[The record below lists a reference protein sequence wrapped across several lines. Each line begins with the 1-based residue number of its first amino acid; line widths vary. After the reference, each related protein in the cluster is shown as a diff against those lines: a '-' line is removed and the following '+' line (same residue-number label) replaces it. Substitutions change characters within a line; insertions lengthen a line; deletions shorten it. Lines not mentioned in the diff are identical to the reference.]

1 MQDDRT
7 ESFIGKITG
16 IEMDDSQQVVLSV
29 RWYYRPEET
38 GMWVGLGW
46 VEGLGWVLGWAGW
59 NGVKWAGWNGWNGL
73 SLKPGVD
80 IGTVD
85 LPGGGAWH

>member
-38 GMWVGLGW
+38 GMSAGLRWKGWVGCW
-46 VEGLGWVLGWAGW
+46 DGLGGMG
-59 NGVKWAGWNGWNGL
+59 
-73 SLKPGVD
+73 
-80 IGTVD
+80 
-85 LPGGGAWH
+85 